1 MDALPMPSPGM
12 SAPSTAYPRREMK
25 GVYVRRIST
34 AKIDASVQG
43 LELWTQRAK
52 RTRMITLALVV
63 GVTTG
68 GIALLNLF
76 APPGASVIAVVF
88 STIGLLL
95 FGFWFFSW
103 RTAQKEIANRRVR
116 PLCTLLAALRD
127 DLLPTRKL
135 RMRYDLRAPNHK
147 EKMTWTQTSD
157 HGHAKIRYFDPWLRL
172 KGMLADGTR
181 FRVRM
186 NSELKTKK
194 GRVLHEKRWLY
205 LKLMPPGDRYSIDQ
219 AAEHFHL
226 LVSAFDN
233 EPALAGSAVVLQV
246 AIDQLRGSIVIKARR
261 EDQDFKPEALLG
273 IMRSTVAFLIAHGR
287 GAPDAEVA

>member
-1 MDALPMPSPGM
+1 M
-12 SAPSTAYPRREMK
+12 SAPSTAYPRKEMK
-25 GVYVRRIST
+25 GVYVRRLST
-34 AKIDASVQG
+34 AKIDAAVQG
-43 LELWTQRAK
+43 LEQWTVRSR
-52 RTRMITLALVV
+52 RTRMLTLLLVV
-63 GVTTG
+63 GFTAG
-68 GIALLNLF
+68 GIALLGVV

-88 STIGLLL
+88 SIIGMLL

-103 RTAQKEIANRRVR
+103 RTAQKEIAARRVR
-116 PLCTLLAALRD
+116 PLCTILGSLRD

-157 HGHAKIRYFDPWLRL
+157 HGHAKIRYYDPWLRL

-186 NSELKTKK
+186 NSELKTKR

-205 LKLMPPGDRYSIDQ
+205 LKIMPPAELYSIDQ

-233 EPALAGSAVVLQV
+233 EPALSGSAVVLQI

-261 EDQDFKPEALLG
+261 EDQDFKPEALIG
-273 IMRSTVAFLIAHGR
+273 ILRSTVSFLITQGR

>member
-1 MDALPMPSPGM
+1 MPTPGM
-12 SAPSTAYPRREMK
+12 TAPSTAYPRREMK
-25 GVYVRRIST
+25 GVYVRRLST
-34 AKIDASVQG
+34 AKIDASVRG
-43 LELWTQRAK
+43 LERWTHRAR
-52 RTRMITLALVV
+52 RTRMITLFLVV
-63 GVTTG
+63 GLTAG
-68 GIALLNLF
+68 GIALLGVV
-76 APPGASVIAVVF
+76 APPSASVIAVVF

-103 RTAQKEIANRRVR
+103 RTAQKEIAARRVR
-116 PLCTLLAALRD
+116 PLCTILGSLRD

-157 HGHAKIRYFDPWLRL
+157 HGHAKIRYYDPWLRL

-186 NSELKTKK
+186 NSELKTKR

-205 LKLMPPGDRYSIDQ
+205 IKIMPPADRYSIDQ
-219 AAEHFHL
+219 ASEHFHL

-233 EPALAGSAVVLQV
+233 EPALSGSAVVLQI

-261 EDQDFKPEALLG
+261 EDRDFKPEALIG
-273 IMRSTVAFLIAHGR
+273 IMRSTVGFLIAHGR
-287 GAPDAEVA
+287 EQPDTEVA

>member
-1 MDALPMPSPGM
+1 
-12 SAPSTAYPRREMK
+12 MK

-34 AKIDASVQG
+34 AKIGASVQG
-43 LELWTQRAK
+43 LEQWTLRAK
-52 RTRMITLALVV
+52 RTRLITLSLVV
-63 GVTTG
+63 GLTAGVL
-68 GIALLNLF
+68 AVLNLV
-76 APPGASVIAVVF
+76 APPDVGVIAVVF
-88 STIGLLL
+88 ATIGLLL

-103 RTAQKEIANRRVR
+103 RTAQKEIAARRVR
-116 PLCTLLAALRD
+116 PLCTILAALRD

-157 HGHAKIRYFDPWLRL
+157 HGHAKIRYYDPWLRL

-205 LKLMPPGDRYSIDQ
+205 LKLMPPADRYSIDQ

-233 EPALAGSAVVLQV
+233 EPALSGSAVVLQI

-273 IMRSTVAFLIAHGR
+273 IMRGTVGFLIAHGR